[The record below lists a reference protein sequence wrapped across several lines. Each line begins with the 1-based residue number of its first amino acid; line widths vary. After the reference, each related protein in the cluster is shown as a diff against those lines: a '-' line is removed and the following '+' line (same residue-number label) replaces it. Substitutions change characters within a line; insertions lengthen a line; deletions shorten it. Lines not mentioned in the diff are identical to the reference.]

1 MKIRYLTKSRFKLAL
16 QCPTKLFYTGK
27 NDYADHKIDD
37 SFLAALAEGGFQV
50 GALAKCYFPS
60 GQEIMELDYDKALH
74 NTNDLLKNNDVI
86 IFEAA
91 AEYNSFFIRVD
102 ILIKSGNAIEIIEVK
117 SKSFNRDS
125 DSFTTKNN
133 TIQSDWREYICD
145 IAFQKFVIK
154 KAFPDY
160 EVKAYLMLADK
171 NAVCPT
177 DGLNQKFRIKKNE
190 KNRKHVITPSDITE
204 EDLSTQILCKINVD
218 DCCDII
224 YKELFQ
230 IVDQEYN
237 FSEYIDTLADNY
249 KQDIMI
255 TPKLSKSC
263 GTCEF
268 YTTKEKSER
277 GLKSGYNECWQRV
290 LGWGSEEFKETTV
303 LDIWNYKRKDSLINQ
318 GRIKMTDVL
327 ESDISPTDDGKFG
340 LSRTKRQWLQ
350 IQKVKNEDTT
360 YWIDIDN
367 LRKEMSSWVFPLHF
381 IDFETSMVAIP
392 FNKGRRPYEA
402 IAFQFSHHVIE
413 EDGRIRHQGEYIN
426 TTPGEFP
433 NYSFIRRLKKEL
445 ENDKGS
451 IFRYAAHENT
461 YLNHIYKQ
469 LSEDKQEIPDR
480 SELKEF
486 IVSITKSTG
495 SSVEEWCGERCMID
509 MLELV
514 KRYYYDPVT
523 GGSNSIKAVL
533 PAILNSSS
541 FLQDKYS
548 KPIYGASEGIPSKN
562 YKDWVWIR
570 KDGGKVIDPYKLL
583 PTMFQDITK
592 EEFELISEEDE
603 IREGGA
609 AMTAYARIQFEDMT
623 DYERAEI
630 KKALLKYCEL
640 DTFAMVMIYEG
651 WLDFIK

>member
-27 NDYADHKIDD
+27 NDYPDHNIDD

-60 GQEIMELDYDKALH
+60 GQEIMELDYDKALDD
-74 NTNDLLKNNDVI
+74 TNYLLKNNEAI

-91 AEYNSFFIRVD
+91 VEYNSFFIRVD
-102 ILIKSGNAIEIIEVK
+102 ILIKSGKAIEIIEVK

-125 DSFTTKNN
+125 DSFTTRIN
-133 TIQSDWREYICD
+133 TIQSGWREYICD
-145 IAFQKFVIK
+145 IAFQKHVVK

-171 NAVCPT
+171 NTACPT

-190 KNRKHVITPSDITE
+190 KNRKYVTTPSDITE

-224 YKELFQ
+224 YKELFK
-230 IVDQEYN
+230 IADQEYN
-237 FSEYIDTLADNY
+237 FSEYIDTLAKKY

-255 TPKLSKSC
+255 TPKLSKYC

-268 YTTKEKSER
+268 YTTKEESER
-277 GLKSGYNECWQRV
+277 GLKSGYNECWHKI
-290 LGWGSEEFKETTV
+290 LGWENEELKEPTV
-303 LDIWNYKRKDSLINQ
+303 LDIWNYKQKDSLIDQ
-318 GRIKMTDVL
+318 GRIKMTDVH
-327 ESDISPTDDGKFG
+327 ESDISPSDDGKFG
-340 LSRTKRQWLQ
+340 LSRTQRQWLQ
-350 IQKVKNEDTT
+350 IQKVKKKDTS
-360 YWIDIDN
+360 YWIDKDN
-367 LRKEMSSWVFPLHF
+367 LRKEMSNWVFPLHF

-413 EDGRIRHQGEYIN
+413 QDGRIRHQGEYIN
-426 TTPGEFP
+426 TAPGEFP
-433 NYSFIRRLKKEL
+433 NYSFIRKLKEEL
-445 ENDKGS
+445 ENDEGS

-461 YLNHIYKQ
+461 YLNHIFKQ

-495 SSVEEWCGERCMID
+495 NSAEEWCGPRCMID

-514 KRYYYDPVT
+514 KRYYYDPAM

-533 PAILNSSS
+533 PAILNRSS

-548 KPIYGASEGIPSKN
+548 KPIYGASDGIPSKN
-562 YKDWVWIR
+562 LKIGYGLEK
-570 KDGGKVIDPYKLL
+570 
-583 PTMFQDITK
+583 
-592 EEFELISEEDE
+592 
-603 IREGGA
+603 
-609 AMTAYARIQFEDMT
+609 TAVRSSIHINFCQRCFK
-623 DYERAEI
+623 I
-630 KKALLKYCEL
+630 
-640 DTFAMVMIYEG
+640 
-651 WLDFIK
+651 